1 MPLFLDLRIGES
13 VSIDKGRVNI
23 TLREKSGQRA
33 RLEIQADKSVSVE
46 KSQPRSNIAAKG
58 LTPALAAG

>member
-1 MPLFLDLRIGES
+1 MPLYLDLRIGES

-33 RLEIQADKSVSVE
+33 RLEIDADKSVSIE
-46 KSQPRSNIAAKG
+46 KTKPKSNIAALG
-58 LTPALAAG
+58 LTQAPAV